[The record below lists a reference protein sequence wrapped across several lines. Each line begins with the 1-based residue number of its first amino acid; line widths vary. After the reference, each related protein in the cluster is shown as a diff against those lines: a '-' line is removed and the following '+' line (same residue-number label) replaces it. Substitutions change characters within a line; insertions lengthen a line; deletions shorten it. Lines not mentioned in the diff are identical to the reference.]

1 MSKVGYSEGRLE
13 GMLDR
18 EGVLEGTRDKLGLP
32 VGAIVGLIEGML
44 LMVGEREIVGELVIR
59 AFRY

>member
-18 EGVLEGTRDKLGLP
+18 EGVLEGTSDKLGLP
-32 VGAIVGLIEGML
+32 VGAIVGL
-44 LMVGEREIVGELVIR
+44 
-59 AFRY
+59 

>member
-18 EGVLEGTRDKLGLP
+18 EGVLDGTSDKLGLP
-32 VGAIVGLIEGML
+32 VGAMVGLCEGTL
-44 LMVGEREIVGELVIR
+44 LMVGEKEIVGALVIR